1 MKTSTP
7 KGVNEVEENDNLE
20 MSPTSETAASAS
32 EVRVESEGDKF
43 SWEDISVVMDRVM
56 FFLAL
61 IYTVFIY
68 AYLFKT

>member
-1 MKTSTP
+1 M
-7 KGVNEVEENDNLE
+7 NEVEENDNLE
-20 MSPTSETAASAS
+20 MSPTSETAALYS